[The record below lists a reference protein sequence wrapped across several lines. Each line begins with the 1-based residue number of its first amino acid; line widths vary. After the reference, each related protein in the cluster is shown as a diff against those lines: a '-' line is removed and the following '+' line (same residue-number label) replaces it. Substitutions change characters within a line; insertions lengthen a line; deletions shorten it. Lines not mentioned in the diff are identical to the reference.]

1 MEYVLTH
8 VCEKKPPSWHKQTAS
23 FTCTRHQFFVSS
35 LKANANLTEIL
46 QLRSYLGGHI
56 TALVSYFIFLHITP
70 DSKKKVASVVVKA
83 GLSEQ
88 PCKDQ

>member
-8 VCEKKPPSWHKQTAS
+8 VREKKAFVLAQTDCIVHMHEAPV
-23 FTCTRHQFFVSS
+23 FRSS

-70 DSKKKVASVVVKA
+70 HSKKKVASVVVKA
-83 GLSEQ
+83 GLLEQ